1 MRVPLRSA
9 AAARAAADAPT
20 CYVLHVVEDE
30 ADHFDQP
37 GWTKLA
43 SPRDGGVV
51 FIHRERELLVVRM
64 RGVL

>member
-9 AAARAAADAPT
+9 AAARSAADAPT
-20 CYVLHVVEDE
+20 CYMLHVVEAE
-30 ADHFDQP
+30 ADHFNQP
-37 GWTKLA
+37 GWTKLG

-51 FIHRERELLVVRM
+51 FVHRERELLVVRM